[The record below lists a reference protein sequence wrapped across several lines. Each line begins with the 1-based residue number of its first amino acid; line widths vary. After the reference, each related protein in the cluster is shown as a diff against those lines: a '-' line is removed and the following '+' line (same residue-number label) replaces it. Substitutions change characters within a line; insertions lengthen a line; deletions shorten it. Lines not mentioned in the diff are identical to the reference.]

1 MSVKYAQVDPNDPKK
16 EIFITDEEQSNL
28 ARQKA
33 EELKEAFKDWIYKDY
48 ARRTH
53 LEQIYNDTFNNSVL
67 KTYDGSQLELEGFNH
82 HISLRPHQKNAIFR
96 TIQDRAVCLDHQVG
110 AGKTLCAIASCM
122 EQKRMGLVNK
132 TLIAVPNHLT
142 KQWGDEFYRAYPN
155 ANVLVVDSK
164 DITEKERELLFN
176 QIANNN
182 YDAVIIAHTHLEL
195 LSNPRGI
202 IEELKEEELV
212 NAEKNFIRSETSLP
226 NFTLFNRTG
235 NITDTLKQM
244 MDKYEYILID
254 TKGEHS
260 KESQRA
266 MLLSDWVLI
275 PTTPS
280 QLDTAVLLEMLERI
294 RDIQA
299 LNENLKA
306 CIVMNRIPTIPTLKE
321 KKALIDFINQNNANE
336 SVFLMDNIL
345 SERMAYRVKVWA

>member
-1 MSVKYAQVDPNDPKK
+1 MTDYQLDNLKENIKVEHLSGAYEVSIRSDELNELYGIRHKDRVHSYKAPFESLLNKVLNNKDLSVKYAQVDPNDPKK

-67 KTYDGSQLELEGFNH
+67 KTYDGSQLELEGFNQY
-82 HISLRPHQKNAIFR
+82 IKLRPHQKNAIFR

-122 EQKRMGLVNK
+122 EQKHMGLVNK

-142 KQWGDEFYRAYPN
+142 KQWGDEFYKAYPN

-212 NAEKNFIRSETSLP
+212 NAEKNFERQELAYKNNPRENPMKEPLKTSW
-226 NFTLFNRTG
+226 
-235 NITDTLKQM
+235 IK
-244 MDKYEYILID
+244 
-254 TKGEHS
+254 S
-260 KESQRA
+260 
-266 MLLSDWVLI
+266 
-275 PTTPS
+275 
-280 QLDTAVLLEMLERI
+280 
-294 RDIQA
+294 A
-299 LNENLKA
+299 LNT
-306 CIVMNRIPTIPTLKE
+306 MR
-321 KKALIDFINQNNANE
+321 F
-336 SVFLMDNIL
+336 
-345 SERMAYRVKVWA
+345 